1 MKNISLAHKNKIL
14 RGKDMNIEEMK
25 KIEEWLNKNN
35 VYVAASIDNKG
46 VHIGR
51 FKGLS
56 LDADDDLIIEVDIDS
71 LSCTS

>member
-1 MKNISLAHKNKIL
+1 
-14 RGKDMNIEEMK
+14 MK

-71 LSCTS
+71 LSCTV

>member
-1 MKNISLAHKNKIL
+1 MKSNKNKIL
-14 RGKDMNIEEMK
+14 NGEHMKNIEEMK

-35 VYVAASIDNKG
+35 VYVVASVDGKG